1 MIRLMHH
8 GHELQQRGAIVTVT
22 NSEGETSRVLVAG
35 DISKMDSEQLNR
47 IIIEASRPRV
57 KTF

>member
-8 GHELQQRGAIVTVT
+8 GHELQQRGGIVVVT
-22 NSEGETSRVLVAG
+22 NKEGETSRVLVAE

-47 IIIEASRPRV
+47 IIIESRRPRV

>member
-1 MIRLMHH
+1 MTRLMHH
-8 GHELQQRGAIVTVT
+8 NHELQQRGGIVVVT
-22 NSEGETSRVLVAG
+22 NKEGETSRVLVAG